1 MYFIHWSRYVFWAT
15 GILET
20 TIGNNDVGGIRVK
33 VLRESIL
40 GRRRLRL
47 EFLELAFG
55 KWSVDADV
63 EERGR
68 KNLTH

>member
-55 KWSVDADV
+55 KWRVDADV

-68 KNLTH
+68 KNLSH

>member
-15 GILET
+15 GILE

-40 GRRRLRL
+40 RRSRLRL

-55 KWSVDADV
+55 KWRVDADV

-68 KNLTH
+68 KNLSH